1 MASASHIVKLNG
13 YSQASRLRLNRLIL
27 FKANSHAKMAPDSRR
42 RLSRRRG
49 AQSTRCNRHGK
60 PALGR
65 RLAQATRRSA
75 PPRPMCAAPAG
86 PRTRRLCA
94 TRSTSAGP
102 GAIPDPQEGSFS
114 PAGSSPPVRPG
125 NGGPRW
131 PPPPRFSGLLTTTR
145 WKRRSRRLCHS
156 NGRSSG
162 MAQHTQTQAAVR
174 PRGRAIR
181 PTRQSVSACRL
192 GG

>member
-1 MASASHIVKLNG
+1 MIDFIQSEFSRQDGSRQPTPPFSPARRSVDSMQSSRKTRPGPAS
-13 YSQASRLRLNRLIL
+13 
-27 FKANSHAKMAPDSRR
+27 
-42 RLSRRRG
+42 G
-49 AQSTRCNRHGK
+49 AGDW
-60 PALGR
+60 
-65 RLAQATRRSA
+65 RSA